1 MALLG
6 HTCSAHITILI
17 LSNICVHVYVHI
29 YDCTSTEGSAHMT
42 IHILSNVCVHV
53 YVHIYVYMTLLGHTC
68 SAHVTI
74 LILSNIHIHVY
85 VHIYV

>member
-1 MALLG
+1 MY
-6 HTCSAHITILI
+6 I
-17 LSNICVHVYVHI
+17 YM

-42 IHILSNVCVHV
+42 IHILSNICVHV
-53 YVHIYVYMTLLGHTC
+53 HVHIYVYMSTEGQTCCAHTC
-68 SAHVTI
+68 TCMTI

>member
-1 MALLG
+1 MYDSTSIEG
-6 HTCSAHITILI
+6 HTCIAHTCTCMTI
-17 LSNICVHVYVHI
+17 LSN
-29 YDCTSTEGSAHMT
+29 M
-42 IHILSNVCVHV
+42 CVHV

-68 SAHVTI
+68 SAHMTI